1 MNRIFVS
8 VPTKL
13 LSLIIGALLILSA
26 GFSIMSLSR
35 LNQEY
40 EHYQLEN
47 LRQGKAQFE
56 LQSRILREQLSL
68 WVESFADMVHLKD
81 SQNFD
86 DLALALSEQYDALQ
100 LNYNVE
106 NMWLVDQHQ
115 QVLFSSAPISNYVSE
130 TIFDSL
136 SAQEPKFQL
145 YCDINCEQLITVPL
159 LNSDG
164 KMVIVAISV
173 SLIDMIYEIN
183 QALKSEIAIVSYS
196 NNANEKFN
204 QALMVTKSNEQL
216 MDALFVEKGDE
227 TPINQITDKGL
238 QLDIEQGNFLINI
251 MLMYSGEQ
259 RDYYMALI
267 DDVTPFNKEFSDYRR
282 QFLLSSLLIFM
293 TLAILIYFVSS
304 PFTRRLLLLSN
315 VLPLLAR
322 KEFDKFRQ
330 IEVSKKQKI
339 TDELDILAD
348 ASVELSYELEQLNIE
363 VEQKTKELENIAMYD
378 LLTGLPNRN
387 MLNYQLR
394 KSILN
399 LSQFKKNVAVLF
411 LDLDDFKKVN
421 DSNGHGEGDKLL
433 VEAANRIRLSIRNVD
448 IVCRFGG
455 DEFVVVLGHI
465 NSIEEA
471 QDIADNI
478 LTCFKEPIKIGSS
491 IFYVTTSIGIAYSEE
506 ALVKAEDLISHADI
520 AMYEAKDNGGAQYHI
535 YHTEMFQRVAQRVM
549 LEAEV
554 RQALAKDQFSLSL
567 QPQVC
572 AKTNKIVGFEA
583 LIRWHHP
590 ERGMVSPDDFIPV
603 LENSEYMVELGYWV
617 IRRCFE
623 ILKHLQYLGMDDIR
637 IAINLSAGQFIDI
650 NLPNYLDSLVKEFDL
665 DAKFFELELTEQTLV
680 KDMDRAIEMM
690 RSLKKLGFSFAIDD
704 FGTGYSSL
712 AYIKKMPVDVIK
724 IDKSFIFGMLENHA
738 DYQIIISTIAMVKNL
753 GLQVVAEGVESSA
766 QLRSLS
772 ENDCDIIQ
780 GYYFSRPVPEIE
792 LAEFVERNTANGY
805 WKTQAQEKVPEEH

>member
-1 MNRIFVS
+1 MNRVFIS

-13 LSLIIGALLILSA
+13 LGLIIGALLILSA

-68 WVESFADMVHLKD
+68 WVESFADIVHLKD

-86 DLALALSEQYDALQ
+86 DLASALSEQYDALQ

-115 QVLFSSAPISNYVSE
+115 KVLFSSAQVSNYVSE

-164 KMVIVAISV
+164 KMVIVAITV

-204 QALMVTKSNEQL
+204 QALMVTRSNKSL
-216 MDALFVEKGDE
+216 MDTLFIDKGDE
-227 TPINQITDKGL
+227 TPINQIIGKGL

-251 MLMYSGEQ
+251 MPMYSGEQ

-282 QFLLSSLLIFM
+282 QFLLSSLFIFM
-293 TLAILIYFVSS
+293 TLAILVYFVSS

-330 IEVSKKQKI
+330 IEVSKKQRI

-421 DSNGHGEGDKLL
+421 DSNGHSEGDKLL
-433 VEAANRIRLSIRNVD
+433 IEAANRIRLSIRNVD

-491 IFYVTTSIGIAYSEE
+491 IFYVTTSIGIAYSED
-506 ALVKAEDLISHADI
+506 AFVKAEELISHADI

-554 RQALAKDQFSLSL
+554 RQALAREQFSLSM

-650 NLPNYLDSLVKEFDL
+650 NLPNYLDSLVKEFGL
-665 DAKFFELELTEQTLV
+665 DAKYFELELTEQTLV
-680 KDMDRAIEMM
+680 KDMDRAIDMM
-690 RSLKKLGFSFAIDD
+690 RTLKKLGFSFAIDD

-780 GYYFSRPVPEIE
+780 GYYFSKPVPEIE
-792 LAEFVERNTANGY
+792 LTEFVEHNTANGY
-805 WKTQAQEKVPEEH
+805 WKTQAQEKVTD